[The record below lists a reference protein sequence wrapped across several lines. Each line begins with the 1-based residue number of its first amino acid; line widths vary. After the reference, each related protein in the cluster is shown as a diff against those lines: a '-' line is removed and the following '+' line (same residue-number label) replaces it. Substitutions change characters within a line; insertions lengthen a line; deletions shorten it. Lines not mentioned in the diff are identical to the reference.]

1 MQKHEESKKLIF
13 IFIYVLIYL
22 LIYLFICLFI
32 YLFIYLIVCFCM
44 IMVLFRVLFDFISFW
59 ILSFAPCK
67 VFQRS
72 YNFKV
77 VNRLCERLFSFF
89 SSR

>member
-13 IFIYVLIYL
+13 IFIYVFIYL
-22 LIYLFICLFI
+22 RIYLFICLFI
-32 YLFIYLIVCFCM
+32 YLFIYLIVCFL
-44 IMVLFRVLFDFISFW
+44 VLFRVLFDFISFW
-59 ILSFAPCK
+59 ILPFAPCK

-72 YNFKV
+72 FNFKV